1 MVSKQVAGLVEKHE
15 ALGAETSRSFQEMN
29 QTLLEIQRFANEGNK
44 EKVRKDAEFVNT
56 YPSKQ
61 DVASGGPFDIIGFLR
76 QYLPGGASSSYD
88 GRNMETL
95 QQIRTAAMRDEMRLW
110 PEIYKKLSSMSEEAE
125 LVLKGQQILQSLYYS
140 ELLLRYDAV
149 DEEYPETVRWIFDN
163 GEHGFRDWLK
173 ADHGTYWISGKPGA
187 GKTTLMKFICE
198 SGETE
203 MLLKEWAASQELLI
217 VKHFFW
223 ISGSE
228 LQRSEEGLLRSLM
241 FQILRRWPEM
251 IPLVCNERFHGD
263 IFARTQPW
271 KVNELSKRFF
281 SLLHTVP
288 ADAKVCL
295 FVDGLDEYEGDH
307 AEIISL
313 LERFTSSSKIK
324 LCVSSRIWNVFQRAY
339 GTKVKQLRVECLTR
353 DDLRRYVQ
361 GRLLNNESLGSI
373 IKSERVGNIELIE
386 KLLNNAQGVFLWVKL
401 VVGLLLKDAVNEPK
415 IQDLHR
421 LVDNY
426 PKEIDPLYERMIE
439 TLDQSAF
446 AQEAAQ
452 TLLFCL
458 AERHCTIAKVW
469 FLDLER
475 ENPNYALTRKVSTF
489 TKAEMRQFR
498 KTYSRLKGRCMDFLE
513 VSSVEKSRTYVET
526 LEGHESVTV
535 THRTANEFL
544 NERRSWLR
552 SRAGSSFFPDW
563 SVCRADLGYLK
574 ALPAPQRS
582 RVQQILIEKGHGS
595 IQSVQEYRTYFLEL
609 SFVLF
614 AARKCEE
621 ALHSFP
627 LHELEEAERYFTSI
641 FTPLLVSPKP
651 KHA

>member
-1 MVSKQVAGLVEKHE
+1 
-15 ALGAETSRSFQEMN
+15 
-29 QTLLEIQRFANEGNK
+29 
-44 EKVRKDAEFVNT
+44 
-56 YPSKQ
+56 
-61 DVASGGPFDIIGFLR
+61 
-76 QYLPGGASSSYD
+76 
-88 GRNMETL
+88 
-95 QQIRTAAMRDEMRLW
+95 
-110 PEIYKKLSSMSEEAE
+110 
-125 LVLKGQQILQSLYYS
+125 
-140 ELLLRYDAV
+140 
-149 DEEYPETVRWIFDN
+149 
-163 GEHGFRDWLK
+163 
-173 ADHGTYWISGKPGA
+173 
-187 GKTTLMKFICE
+187 MKFICE
-198 SGETE
+198 RGETE
-203 MLLKEWAASQELLI
+203 MLLKEWAESQELLI

-228 LQRSEEGLLRSLM
+228 LQRSREGLFRSLM
-241 FQILRRWPEM
+241 FEILRRWPEM

-263 IFARTQPW
+263 LFARTQPW
-271 KVNELSKRFF
+271 KVNELSKRFV

-295 FVDGLDEYEGDH
+295 FIDGLDEYEGDH

-313 LERFTSSSKIK
+313 LGHFTSSSKTK

-339 GTKVKQLRVECLTR
+339 GTKVKQLRVECLTG

-426 PKEIDPLYERMIE
+426 PKEIDPLYERMLE

-458 AERHCTIAKVW
+458 AERHCTIAKFW

-489 TKAEMRQFR
+489 TEAEMRQFR
-498 KTYSRLKGRCMDFLE
+498 KTYSRLKGRCMDFFE
-513 VSSVEKSRTYVET
+513 VSSVEKSRTYLET

-582 RVQQILIEKGHGS
+582 RVQQILVEKGHGS

-627 LHELEEAERYFTSI
+627 LHELEEAERYFTST

-651 KHA
+651 KHV